1 MGSFSNYLENELLD
15 HLTGVGSYSA
25 PATVYVALSTA
36 DPTEDGSAL
45 AEPTGNNYSRASVT
59 NSGTNWDTASGGA
72 TANKTAITFATA
84 SGDWG
89 TITHYAV
96 MDAATSGNMLWYGT
110 LTTSKTVG
118 NGDTPKFNIGD
129 LDLTLT

>member
-1 MGSFSNYLENELLD
+1 MGSFSDYLENELLD
-15 HLTGVGSYSA
+15 HITGVGAYSA

-36 DPTEDGSAL
+36 DPTEDGSGL
-45 AEPTGNNYSRASVT
+45 AEPSGNNYARAEVT
-59 NSGTNWDTASGGA
+59 NSGTNWDTASSGA
-72 TANKTAITFATA
+72 TANKTAITFNTA

-96 MDAATSGNMLWYGT
+96 MDASSSGNMLWYGT